1 MLTHT
6 DTNTCR
12 LSGLSLAFI
21 SVVLVITNN
30 SNIKSK
36 MINDLLL
43 NYIGCIGSISPV
55 NLVNVYMLSVQV
67 MKRTIK
73 LLSLLG
79 RHLASRA
86 IKQLNEHITT
96 AVLNTGR
103 QYNT

>member
-1 MLTHT
+1 MTYYYKLLLL
-6 DTNTCR
+6 NKLYR
-12 LSGLSLAFI
+12 I
-21 SVVLVITNN
+21 YY
-30 SNIKSK
+30 K
-36 MINDLLL
+36 LL
-43 NYIGCIGSISPV
+43 NYIGSIGSIDPV
-55 NLVNVYMLSVQV
+55 ILVNVYMLSVQV

-73 LLSLLG
+73 LLPLLG